1 MMWLCKMGGHKQ
13 GWRDMMAIKHI
24 IMYVFHYIL
33 GTELVATLT
42 EGLHC
47 WADLPP
53 CSKAHRHWSKKA
65 ADGSPANPPFFFY
78 QLWDQTANIICSE
91 NELCSCH
98 IVFLIARLHHVQSNL
113 KQNNR
118 QRLLHLCGAPAGRA
132 GRYSTA
138 DNGRVPNWRFS
149 RFNSAPC
156 RPAIELWSH
165 SCDFHSC
172 WMF

>member
-1 MMWLCKMGGHKQ
+1 MKGHDGHKTYYNVCFSLYF
-13 GWRDMMAIKHI
+13 GYGVSCYINWRS
-24 IMYVFHYIL
+24 
-33 GTELVATLT
+33 TLLSRFT
-42 EGLHC
+42 SLLKSTSALKQESC
-47 WADLPP
+47 RW
-53 CSKAHRHWSKKA
+53 
-65 ADGSPANPPFFFY
+65 NPPFFFY